1 MKHRSR
7 RPNRY
12 RRSLP
17 TPPTRA
23 QMRQRVSRL
32 LHACQVEA
40 TREAQN
46 PNGDPH
52 HLANLCHHI
61 RFFSEALEQL
71 EELND

>member
-7 RPNRY
+7 RLARY
-12 RRSLP
+12 RRPLP
-17 TPPTRA
+17 PSPTRS

-32 LHACQVEA
+32 LYACQVEA

-52 HLANLCHHI
+52 HLANLCQHI

-71 EELND
+71 EELA

>member
-1 MKHRSR
+1 
-7 RPNRY
+7 
-12 RRSLP
+12 
-17 TPPTRA
+17 
-23 QMRQRVSRL
+23 MRQRVSRL

-46 PNGDPH
+46 PHGDPH